1 MRIYKEIEVKS
12 LNELRDW
19 LEGNFELSQSHWLVT
34 YKKGSKNYIPYPD
47 LVDELLC
54 FGWIDGL
61 VRKKDELR
69 TMRLISPRKKGSLWS
84 RVNKQKVQ
92 KLEKLGRMT
101 EAGREKIAQAKKDE
115 SWFFLDDVEDLII
128 PEDLKEELARYPKA
142 AGFFE
147 QFPASVKKGVL
158 HWIKAARRAETRERR
173 IIEVAFLAS
182 ENIRHSPAIF

>member
-1 MRIYKEIEVKS
+1 MRSYNEIEIKS
-12 LNELRDW
+12 QRDLRDW
-19 LEGNFELSQSHWLVT
+19 LEENFELAQSHWLVT
-34 YKKGSKNYIPYPD
+34 YKKGSKNYFPYGN

-69 TMRLISPRKKGSLWS
+69 TMRLISPRKKGSVWS

-101 EAGREKIAQAKKDE
+101 HAGREKIAEAKKDG
-115 SWFFLDDVEDLII
+115 SWFFLDDVEDLIV
-128 PEDLKEELARYPKA
+128 PEDLKNELDRYPNA
-142 AGFFE
+142 PFFFK
-147 QFPASVKKGVL
+147 QFPPSVKKGVL
-158 HWIKAARRAETRERR
+158 HWIKSARRDETRERR